1 MLSKGEKNQTNY
13 TFAKMVESDA
23 TKTEEDVNVQE
34 FIADKKDESDLQ
46 HFQGCKSFGSE
57 E

>member
-34 FIADKKDESDLQ
+34 FIADKKDESDL
-46 HFQGCKSFGSE
+46 
-57 E
+57 